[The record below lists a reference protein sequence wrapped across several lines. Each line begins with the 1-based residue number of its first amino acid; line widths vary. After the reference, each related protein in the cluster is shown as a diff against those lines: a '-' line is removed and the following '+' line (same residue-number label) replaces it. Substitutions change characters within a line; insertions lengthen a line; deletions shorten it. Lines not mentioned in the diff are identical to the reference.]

1 MDKKTK
7 EELIKKG
14 ALKPLSEAFKEYPV
28 QEEIHFGHHEW
39 YVAEN
44 VVKYG
49 KYHKGDIV
57 FINEYKYQNGS
68 IGRDHLF
75 VIVDD
80 NNTSVPLEYFGFL
93 ISSNLSKLKYK
104 TNILLEKDNINK
116 LKKDSLVKLD
126 VGYIIPDNNIV
137 GKIGEV
143 TKEQLELYEKLHKK
157 IIEG

>member
-14 ALKPLSEAFKEYPV
+14 VLKPLSDAFKEYPV

-93 ISSNLSKLKYK
+93 ISSKIFKQNYVENELIKRNKQNNLNRDYIIS
-104 TNILLEKDNINK
+104 KDNIIK
-116 LKKDSLVKLD
+116 
-126 VGYIIPDNNIV
+126 
-137 GKIGEV
+137 KIGTV
-143 TKEQLELYEKLHKK
+143 PLTKVEEYKRKHNFLYESYGLK
-157 IIEG
+157 

>member
-14 ALKPLSEAFKEYPV
+14 VLKPLSDAFKEYPV

-68 IGRDHLF
+68 IGCDHLF

-80 NNTSVPLEYFGFL
+80 NDTSVPLEYFGFL
-93 ISSNLSKLKYK
+93 ISSKIFKQNYVENELIKRNKQNNLNRDYIIS
-104 TNILLEKDNINK
+104 KDNIIK
-116 LKKDSLVKLD
+116 
-126 VGYIIPDNNIV
+126 
-137 GKIGEV
+137 KIGTV
-143 TKEQLELYEKLHKK
+143 PLTKVEEYKRKHNFLYESYGLK
-157 IIEG
+157 

>member
-14 ALKPLSEAFKEYPV
+14 VLKPLSDAFKEYPV

-93 ISSNLSKLKYK
+93 ISSKIFKQ
-104 TNILLEKDNINK
+104 TNIENELIKMNEQNNLNG
-116 LKKDSLVKLD
+116 DSIVKLD
-126 VGYIIPDNNIV
+126 VANIISKDNIIK
-137 GKIGEV
+137 KIGTVLLTNVE
-143 TKEQLELYEKLHKK
+143 
-157 IIEG
+157 

>member
-14 ALKPLSEAFKEYPV
+14 VLKPLSDAFKEYPV

-68 IGRDHLF
+68 IGCDHLF

-93 ISSNLSKLKYK
+93 ISSKIFKQNYVENELIKRNKQNNLNRDYIIS
-104 TNILLEKDNINK
+104 KDNIIK
-116 LKKDSLVKLD
+116 
-126 VGYIIPDNNIV
+126 
-137 GKIGEV
+137 KIGTV
-143 TKEQLELYEKLHKK
+143 PLTKVEEYKRKHNFLYESYGLK
-157 IIEG
+157 

>member
-14 ALKPLSEAFKEYPV
+14 ALKPLSDAFKEYPV

-93 ISSNLSKLKYK
+93 ISSKIFKQNYVENELIKRNKQNNLNRDYIIS
-104 TNILLEKDNINK
+104 KDNIIK
-116 LKKDSLVKLD
+116 
-126 VGYIIPDNNIV
+126 
-137 GKIGEV
+137 KIGTV
-143 TKEQLELYEKLHKK
+143 PLTKVEEYKRKHNFLYESYGLK
-157 IIEG
+157 

>member
-14 ALKPLSEAFKEYPV
+14 ALKPLSDAFKEYPV

-68 IGRDHLF
+68 IGCDHLF

-93 ISSNLSKLKYK
+93 ISSKIFKQNYVENELIKRNKQNNLNRDYIIS
-104 TNILLEKDNINK
+104 KDNIIK
-116 LKKDSLVKLD
+116 
-126 VGYIIPDNNIV
+126 
-137 GKIGEV
+137 KIGTV
-143 TKEQLELYEKLHKK
+143 PLTKVEEYKRKHNFLYESYGLK
-157 IIEG
+157 

>member
-14 ALKPLSEAFKEYPV
+14 ALKPLSDAFKEYPV

-93 ISSNLSKLKYK
+93 ISS
-104 TNILLEKDNINK
+104 
-116 LKKDSLVKLD
+116 
-126 VGYIIPDNNIV
+126 
-137 GKIGEV
+137 KIFKQNYVEN
-143 TKEQLELYEKLHKK
+143 ELIK
-157 IIEG
+157 II